1 MATFADFI
9 QAEEDRDG
17 VRLSWNVWPASRLEA
32 TRNVIPVGALYTPLK
47 SRPDLPPIKYNPV
60 LCPRCSAVLNPFC
73 QVDYAAKIWA
83 CNFCF
88 NRNPFPQSYAGAT
101 EQHRPCELIPHF
113 TTIEYTLPQQR
124 PIPGPVFLFVVD
136 TCMHEDELQS
146 LKDNLIM
153 SLSMIPKHA
162 LVGLVTFGRMVQVH
176 ELGTEGISK
185 SYVFRGTKDVDAKK
199 LQAMLQL
206 GQAQGQSNQEQLPP
220 SFRFLRPLSQC
231 EQNLEE
237 LIGEIQRDP
246 WPVPVGKR
254 ALRSLGVALSLSAS
268 LLGITYPN
276 VAGRIMVFT
285 AGPATQGP
293 GMVIDE
299 NQAQVIRG
307 WHDIEKD
314 NCPYMKKAQKFF
326 DSVADR
332 AAVNGHAIDLWG
344 CALDQVGMHEMKN
357 CIVGTGGYM
366 IMADS
371 FKSSLFIQSWKRI
384 WESNESGQLDM
395 AFNATVEVKT
405 SREVKLCG
413 MIGAGSSLKVNSASV
428 SENEIG
434 IGGTCQF
441 RVPALDS
448 NTTLAMFL
456 EVVNQHNQPI
466 PQGGK
471 GVVQF
476 VTRYTHPSGEIRVR
490 VTTLARAW
498 ADPNTGTEYIQAG
511 FDQEAASVLMGRWAT
526 FRALTD
532 DGPDVLRW
540 LDRTLIRLCQRFGQY
555 AKDNSESFRFPETFS
570 MYPQF
575 MFHLRRSSQLQVFG
589 HSPDESA
596 YFRYQL
602 AIQPL
607 SECLLMIQPALFA
620 YSFNGPPEPVL
631 LDSTSIQ
638 PDRILLLDTFFQVLI
653 YHGETIHQWKVAKYH
668 EQPEYATFAQLMQAP
683 VEDSQET
690 LSERFPIPRY
700 VETYHDH
707 SQARFLLAKVN
718 PSTTHNNMGWGA
730 ESSAPVLTD
739 DVSLQVFMDHLKKL
753 AVSSAN

>member
-1 MATFADFI
+1 MAYIFVSAGWNANHSVVQFFQDDSENAPREAFYQENNKPRMILLDRKGAGAIDAFDDEISPNVSIDSDYSRLHAVPGANQQTFDEEKDGEKRNFTERTDEELVETQIENWDGGVEVHRSQSMKSGWSSKWNKNWTQFRYPSLVTLPELHNASPPELTSYAAGYERVGESKYLEQVEDAVRVMAEESDRVEGFIYLADCFDGFAGGVDRVIEMNQDDYHRRSLLFSFDEPEPKATPFSLVSKSLALQSQADLIIPLWSPQSTSTDEQCTALSSVISNMATFADFI

-206 GQAQGQSNQEQLPP
+206 GQPQGQGNQEQMPP

-246 WPVPVGKR
+246 WPVPTGKR

-314 NCPYMKKAQKFF
+314 NCPYMKKAQKFY
-326 DSVADR
+326 DAVADR

-366 IMADS
+366 IMAD
-371 FKSSLFIQSWKRI
+371 R
-384 WESNESGQLDM
+384 N
-395 AFNATVEVKT
+395 
-405 SREVKLCG
+405 
-413 MIGAGSSLKVNSASV
+413 GS
-428 SENEIG
+428 
-434 IGGTCQF
+434 
-441 RVPALDS
+441 
-448 NTTLAMFL
+448 
-456 EVVNQHNQPI
+456 
-466 PQGGK
+466 
-471 GVVQF
+471 
-476 VTRYTHPSGEIRVR
+476 
-490 VTTLARAW
+490 
-498 ADPNTGTEYIQAG
+498 
-511 FDQEAASVLMGRWAT
+511 
-526 FRALTD
+526 
-532 DGPDVLRW
+532 
-540 LDRTLIRLCQRFGQY
+540 
-555 AKDNSESFRFPETFS
+555 
-570 MYPQF
+570 
-575 MFHLRRSSQLQVFG
+575 
-589 HSPDESA
+589 
-596 YFRYQL
+596 
-602 AIQPL
+602 
-607 SECLLMIQPALFA
+607 
-620 YSFNGPPEPVL
+620 
-631 LDSTSIQ
+631 
-638 PDRILLLDTFFQVLI
+638 
-653 YHGETIHQWKVAKYH
+653 
-668 EQPEYATFAQLMQAP
+668 
-683 VEDSQET
+683 
-690 LSERFPIPRY
+690 
-700 VETYHDH
+700 
-707 SQARFLLAKVN
+707 
-718 PSTTHNNMGWGA
+718 
-730 ESSAPVLTD
+730 
-739 DVSLQVFMDHLKKL
+739 
-753 AVSSAN
+753 